1 MAFFNFFYF
10 LYLDLKKQAKEHRVP
25 KKVILDQ
32 IYFTGVQ
39 ALPIIG
45 VISLLLGAIIIKEGH
60 AYVGKFVDKS
70 WIYKI
75 IISAMVRDAA
85 PFITALIVLSRSGIA
100 MATELGYMNINRE
113 VDSLRIMGISPLTYI
128 VVPRVIGVSLSII
141 LLVIYFLLIGIIGG
155 YIVTNVFSPI
165 PFWIFMSKLSQNMSF
180 LDLWIMFSKAF
191 FSGFFISLICCF
203 HGLNVRHSFTE
214 IPQRNIKAFAQ
225 SAFSIIFINFM
236 GIMFYLVFL
245 T

>member
-1 MAFFNFFYF
+1 MT
-10 LYLDLKKQAKEHRVP
+10 LKNQLKDYRVP
-25 KKVILDQ
+25 RKVILDQ

-39 ALPIIG
+39 ALPIIAI
-45 VISLLLGAIIIKEGH
+45 ISLLLGAIIIKEGH

-75 IISAMVRDAA
+75 IISVMIRDAA

-100 MATELGYMNINRE
+100 MATELGYMNINKE

-128 VVPRVIGVSLSII
+128 VVPRIIGVSLSVV

-165 PFWIFMSKLSQNMSF
+165 PFWIFMGKLSQNMTLF
-180 LDLWIMFSKAF
+180 DLWIMFSKAF
-191 FSGFFISLICCF
+191 SLGLFISLICCF
-203 HGLNVRHSFTE
+203 HGLKVRHSFTE
-214 IPQRNIKAFAQ
+214 VPQRNIKAFAQ
-225 SAFSIIFINFM
+225 SAFSIIFINFI

>member
-1 MAFFNFFYF
+1 MKFIEFIYF
-10 LYLDLKKQAKEHRVP
+10 LFLDLKKVAREKRIPRSVMY
-25 KKVILDQ
+25 DQ
-32 IYFTGVQ
+32 VFFTGVQ

-45 VISLLLGAIIIKEGH
+45 IVSLLLGAIIIKEGH
-60 AYVGKFVDKS
+60 AYVGQFVDNN

-75 IISAMVRDAA
+75 IISVMIRDAA

-100 MATELGYMNINRE
+100 MATELGYMNINKE

-128 VVPRVIGVSLSII
+128 VMPRIIGVSLSII

-155 YIVTNVFSPI
+155 YLVTNIFTPL
-165 PFWIFMSKLSQNMSF
+165 PFWIFMGKLSKNMTF
-180 LDLWIMFSKAF
+180 IDLLIMFGKASA
-191 FSGFFISLICCF
+191 SGFFISVICCF
-203 HGLNVRHSFTE
+203 HGLNARHSFTE

-225 SAFSIIFINFM
+225 SAFGIIGINFI
-236 GIMFYLVFL
+236 GIVIYLVIA

>member
-1 MAFFNFFYF
+1 MGFFNFFYF
-10 LYLDLKKQAKEHRVP
+10 LYLDLKKQAKEHKVP
-25 KKVILDQ
+25 KKVIFDQ

-39 ALPIIG
+39 ALPIIAI
-45 VISLLLGAIIIKEGH
+45 ISLLLGAIIIKEGH

-75 IISAMVRDAA
+75 IVSVMIRDAA

-100 MATELGYMNINRE
+100 MATELGYMNINKE

-128 VVPRVIGVSLSII
+128 VLPRILGVSLSVV

-165 PFWIFMSKLSQNMSF
+165 PFWIFMEKLSQNMNFS
-180 LDLWIMFSKAF
+180 DLFIMFTKALA
-191 FSGFFISLICCF
+191 SGFLISFICCF
-203 HGLNVRHSFTE
+203 HGLNVKNSFTE

-225 SAFSIIFINFM
+225 SALSIIFINFM
-236 GIMFYLVFL
+236 GIMFYLVFF

>member
-1 MAFFNFFYF
+1 MNFLRFIYF
-10 LYLDLKKQAKEHRVP
+10 LFLDIKKEAKEHKIPTNVM
-25 KKVILDQ
+25 LDQ

-45 VISLLLGAIIIKEGH
+45 IISLLLGAIIIKEGH
-60 AYVGKFVDKS
+60 AYVGKFVDQS

-75 IISAMVRDAA
+75 IVSIMIRDAA

-100 MATELGYMNINRE
+100 MATELGYMSINKE

-128 VVPRVIGVSLSII
+128 VMPRIIGVSISII

-155 YIVTNVFSPI
+155 YIVTNIFSPI
-165 PFWIFMSKLSQNMSF
+165 PFWVFMGKLSQNMDIF
-180 LDLWIMFSKAF
+180 DLSIMFGKAF
-191 FSGFFISLICCF
+191 LSGFFISLICCF
-203 HGLNVRHSFTE
+203 HGLNARHSFTE

-225 SAFSIIFINFM
+225 SAFGILGINFT
-236 GIMFYLVFL
+236 GIAFYLVIA